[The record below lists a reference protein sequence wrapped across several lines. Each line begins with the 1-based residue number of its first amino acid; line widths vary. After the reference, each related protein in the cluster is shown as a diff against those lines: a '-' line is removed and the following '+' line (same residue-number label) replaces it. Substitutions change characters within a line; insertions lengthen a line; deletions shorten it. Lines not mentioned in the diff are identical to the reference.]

1 MSDLNAPDHLD
12 FLKSSPC
19 LKGERVAFTGTLA
32 SMTHRQ
38 ARELVEEYGGEAT
51 HNVSRQTTML
61 VIGEEGWPLED
72 DGKVPQKLKL
82 AEELQA
88 AGHLRILHES
98 NWLYL
103 MGIQY
108 NRDEIRR
115 LYTPAMLQ
123 QLLEIPAHTIRSWER
138 AGLIRPV
145 RKIYRLP
152 YFDFEE
158 VTTARKLTE
167 MLKAGVSRQEIQ
179 KSLQSL
185 SRHLEGIDR
194 PLQQLEILE
203 RDSHLFYRDHAGL
216 LEPRTGQRVFDFETP
231 ESSESVNQTDESGDE
246 TDPDEQQDILAFE
259 MPDHLPERLWTPE
272 DWFGEGCQQMD
283 EGDLSAAIEAFRM
296 SLIEDYDSPVTHFH
310 LAEALYRQ
318 GKVDA
323 ALERYHVVVE
333 LDHNY
338 LEAWTQIG
346 CLHAEMHEYEESLDA
361 FDLVIRLHPECPE
374 ALWFRGD
381 TLRELGRI
389 DEAVDSWRTYLKYD
403 QRGPWADMA
412 RQYLEQYAG
421 DTSTEQTSHSNA
433 NTPEENGDSPA

>member
-1 MSDLNAPDHLD
+1 MSDLNVPDHFD

-38 ARELVEEYGGEAT
+38 ARELVEEYGGQAT
-51 HNVSRQTTML
+51 HSISHQTTML
-61 VIGEEGWPLED
+61 VIGEEGWLLDD
-72 DGKVPQKLKL
+72 DGKVPQKLKQ

-108 NRDEIRR
+108 NRDEIRQ

-123 QLLEIPAHTIRSWER
+123 QLLDIPAHTIRAWER

-158 VTTARKLTE
+158 VTTARRLTE
-167 MLKAGVSRQEIQ
+167 MLKAGVSRQEIE

-185 SRHLEGIDR
+185 SKHLDGIDR
-194 PLQQLEILE
+194 PLQQLDILE
-203 RDSHLFYRDHAGL
+203 RDSHLFYRDHVGL
-216 LEPRTGQRVFDFETP
+216 LEPRTGQRVFDFETQEAE
-231 ESSESVNQTDESGDE
+231 ESADHSQENQDEDH
-246 TDPDEQQDILAFE
+246 DILAFE
-259 MPDHLPERLWTPE
+259 MPEHLPERLWSPE
-272 DWFGEGCQQMD
+272 DWFDEGCQQMD
-283 EGDLSAAIEAFRM
+283 EGDLAAAVEAFRM

-318 GKVDA
+318 DKVDA
-323 ALERYHVVVE
+323 ALERYHMVVE

-338 LEAWTQIG
+338 IEAWTQIG
-346 CLHAEMHEYEESLDA
+346 CLHAEMHEYEEALDA
-361 FDLVIRLHPECPE
+361 FDLVIRIHPDCPE

-381 TLRELGRI
+381 TLRELGQI
-389 DEAVDSWRTYLKYD
+389 EEAIESWRSYLKFD
-403 QRGPWADMA
+403 QRGPWAEMA

-421 DTSTEQTSHSNA
+421 ESSAQQTYSSNADSSDDNGDTSA
-433 NTPEENGDSPA
+433 

>member
-1 MSDLNAPDHLD
+1 MSDLNVPDQFD

-38 ARELVEEYGGEAT
+38 AHELVEEYGGEAT
-51 HNVSRQTTML
+51 QSVSRQTTML
-61 VIGEEGWPLED
+61 VIGEEGWPLDD
-72 DGKVPQKLKL
+72 DGNVPQKLEL

-123 QLLEIPAHTIRSWER
+123 QLLEIPAHTIRAWER

-158 VTTARKLTE
+158 VTTARRLTE
-167 MLKAGVSRQEIQ
+167 MLKAGVSRQEIE

-185 SRHLEGIDR
+185 SKHLDGIDR

-203 RDSHLFYRDHAGL
+203 RDSHLFYRDHAGF
-216 LEPRTGQRVFDFETP
+216 LEPRTGQRVFDFENQDVE
-231 ESSESVNQTDESGDE
+231 ESEDA
-246 TDPDEQQDILAFE
+246 EQQDQNEDQQVILSFE
-259 MPDHLPERLWTPE
+259 VPEHLPERLWSPE
-272 DWFGEGCQQMD
+272 DWFDEGCLQMD
-283 EGDLSAAIEAFRM
+283 EGDLAAAIEAFRM

-318 GKVDA
+318 DKVDA

-338 LEAWTQIG
+338 IEAWTQIG
-346 CLHAEMHEYEESLDA
+346 CLHAEMHEYEEALDA
-361 FDLVIRLHPECPE
+361 FDLVIRIHPDCPE

-381 TLRELGRI
+381 TLRELGQI
-389 DEAVDSWRTYLKYD
+389 EDAIESWRSYLKFD
-403 QRGPWADMA
+403 QRGPWAEMA

-421 DTSTEQTSHSNA
+421 ESVESTLPSPGSDL
-433 NTPEENGDSPA
+433 NGDSSSDNGDTPA

>member
-1 MSDLNAPDHLD
+1 MSDLNVPDHLD

-19 LKGERVAFTGTLA
+19 LKGERVTFTGTLA

-38 ARELVEEYGGEAT
+38 AHDLVEEYGGQAT
-51 HNVSRQTTML
+51 HSVSRQTTML
-61 VIGEEGWPLED
+61 VIGEEGWPLEEN
-72 DGKVPQKLKL
+72 GQISQKLGL
-82 AEELQA
+82 AEDLQA
-88 AGHLRILHES
+88 AGQLRILHES

-123 QLLEIPAHTIRSWER
+123 QLLDIPTHTIRAWDR

-158 VTTARKLTE
+158 VTSARKLTE
-167 MLKAGVSRQEIQ
+167 MLKAGVSRKEIE

-185 SRHLEGIDR
+185 AKHLGDIDR
-194 PLQQLEILE
+194 PLAQLDILE

-216 LEPRTGQRVFDFETP
+216 LEPRTGQRVFDFEK
-231 ESSESVNQTDESGDE
+231 SETEEAEREELVAREEN
-246 TDPDEQQDILAFE
+246 DILAFE
-259 MPDHLPERLWTPE
+259 VPEHLPERLWTPE
-272 DWFGEGCQQMD
+272 DWFDEGCQQMD
-283 EGDLSAAIEAFRM
+283 EGDLAAAIEAFRM
-296 SLIEDYDSPVTHFH
+296 SLIEDYNSPVTHFH

-318 GKVDA
+318 DKVDA

-338 LEAWTQIG
+338 IEAWTQIG

-361 FDLVIRLHPECPE
+361 FDLVIRIHPDCPE
-374 ALWFRGD
+374 AHWFRGD
-381 TLRELGRI
+381 TLRELGQI
-389 DEAVDSWRTYLKYD
+389 DEAIESWRSYLKFD
-403 QRGPWADMA
+403 QRGPWAEMA

-421 DTSTEQTSHSNA
+421 DTSEPSEPQPTKIESTD
-433 NTPEENGDSPA
+433 NGDTPA